1 MANKFLGLDSINVL
15 TSYIDQA
22 VAKKTEN
29 SLMVTIQAYK
39 YFKFGEDIDT
49 PNGGG
54 FNFNL
59 SQIEMPGDCWS
70 SLASVIKSF
79 TDNGITIEEALSE
92 GAIYVSSAVITGKTE
107 VVWSTPMRISGQNG
121 VSVKFAYAYDPD
133 TEESERSPYPNG
145 VDSNN
150 REEWVWTKEA
160 EGEWQGP
167 VRWAKYSVDATNVV
181 WRYCLSTDIEEGC
194 PVNPTPWSLDLPL
207 QAITAEYPYM
217 WMSYKIIPAR
227 EIDKIEDEPNTP
239 TGWTSPVLFGHYGKD
254 GKDGHAPNYNIT
266 LYKYAEGYTR
276 PNQPTLGNINE
287 ETNEYEFAKL
297 EDFRA
302 NNPDWLD
309 VPTTETPMTYSTRVV
324 SVDNIVDLNAN
335 LIDGNTIKLTNDIET
350 PTPIILTEGNVT
362 IDLNGHNITAGVFME
377 SNGEVLEGNTDS
389 YVFWVKGGHLT
400 IQGNGVVKAVDASY
414 SMAVW
419 SNGGDVTIKGGRYE
433 NGGQSCDL
441 IYGSARMEGE
451 QRIGG
456 TITIYDGEF
465 YATEIGEEAGTGNK
479 RSALNTKNAD
489 EDICKIVVYG
499 GYFHEFNPA
508 DNKSLVNSND
518 SFLAPNVTIVNNNG
532 VYEVVSNIV
541 KLWWQCTI
549 NIDGA
554 DLKVISIGNVER
566 YTALDGTA
574 KPGQFTKF
582 VYKWFETQSLP
593 NNFEFNIEE
602 WNESPDQD
610 SLSNLPESSLWM
622 CTAIVDGIDASGNYV
637 IGNWSNPIK
646 ITGPRGPIAYDY
658 RIETRYNIGTSAKPK
673 AEPTKEVWQT
683 TPPNTTT
690 TYPYVWAMNYITC
703 YKMKYSDTPD
713 ADGEYPIVEDG
724 MLSAKPIDTKG
735 YFRVSG
741 VDGEDGNKKNSLNVY
756 EDKDIKVT
764 SFSQDNLFVSA
775 SESDSNYSIEL
786 DQISF
791 LDGYT
796 GKFCNI
802 GTGTMKLTTKKQ
814 VFVGSGKSVK
824 EMTINPQET
833 VELVCYNKDGEQQLL
848 VIGKTL

>member
-49 PNGGG
+49 PNGGT

-59 SQIEMPGDCWS
+59 GQIEMPGDWS

-92 GAIYVSSAVITGKTE
+92 GAIYVSSAIITGKNE

-121 VSVKFAYAYDPD
+121 VSVKFAYAYDPNA
-133 TEESERSPYPNG
+133 EESNRTKHPQG
-145 VDSNN
+145 VNVNN
-150 REEWVWTKEA
+150 RVEYVWTKEA
-160 EGEWQGP
+160 EGEWVGP
-167 VRWAKYSVDATNVV
+167 TIWAMYSQDASDVM
-181 WRYCLSTDIEEGC
+181 WRYCVTKDNVTPAKPSVGNSNWVSNLATQSLSE
-194 PVNPTPWSLDLPL
+194 
-207 QAITAEYPYM
+207 EYPYM
-217 WMSYKIIPAR
+217 WMSSQIVPSGQSAT
-227 EIDKIEDEPNTP
+227 DANWTEPI
-239 TGWTSPVLFGHYGKD
+239 LFGHYGQS

-309 VPTTETPMTYSTRVV
+309 VPTTETPMTYSTRVA

-377 SNGEVLEGNTDS
+377 SNGEVLEGDSDS

-451 QRIGG
+451 QRLGG
-456 TITIYDGEF
+456 TITIYGGEF
-465 YATEIGEEAGTGNK
+465 YATEIGEEAGTDNK

-518 SFLAPNVTIVNNNG
+518 SFMAPNVTIVNNNG

-541 KLWWQCTI
+541 NLWWQCTI

-566 YTALDGTA
+566 YTALDGTE
-574 KPGQFTKF
+574 KPGRFTKF

-593 NNFEFNIEE
+593 NDFEFNIEE

-637 IGNWSNPIK
+637 IGNWSTPIK

-658 RIETRYNIGTSAKPK
+658 RIETRYNIGTSVKPK
-673 AEPTKEVWQT
+673 AEPTKETWQL
-683 TPPNTTT
+683 TPPNTTA
-690 TYPYVWAMNYITC
+690 TYPYVWAMNYLTC
-703 YKMKYSDTPD
+703 YKMKYADTPN
-713 ADGEYPIVEDG
+713 ADGEYPIVADG
-724 MLSAKPIDTKG
+724 MLSAEPIDAKG
-735 YFRVSG
+735 YFKVSG
-741 VDGEDGNKKNSLNVY
+741 VDGEDGSKKNSLNVY
-756 EDKDIKVT
+756 KDKDVKVT
-764 SFSQDNLFVSA
+764 SFSQDNLFVST

-802 GTGTMKLTTKKQ
+802 GTGTMKLMTKKQ
-814 VFVGSGKSVK
+814 MFVGSGKSVK
-824 EMTINPQET
+824 EITVNPQET